1 MKIKKIIIS
10 LLAIICGIGFHG
22 RFLVRL
28 ILDSIE
34 YRNVSWGPMLM
45 PAYAFTTSLTF
56 CGVLGFFDLT
66 KTKNGTIFF
75 WAAIIFSTMT
85 LVVGGAL
92 LPGIPFYL
100 IGGLIFSGLNFVAIF
115 VFENVGI
122 NRITAAINI
131 FLILITPFTAL
142 L

>member
-1 MKIKKIIIS
+1 MKIKKIISI
-10 LLAIICGIGFHG
+10 LAIICGVGFHG
-22 RFLVRL
+22 RFLVGL

-34 YRNVSWGPMLM
+34 YPSVSWGPILM

-66 KTKNGTIFF
+66 KTKNGLIFF

-92 LPGIPFYL
+92 IPGIPFYSMA
-100 IGGLIFSGLNFVAIF
+100 GLIFVGLNFIAIF
-115 VFENVGI
+115 VFENVGV

-131 FLILITPFTAL
+131 FLILITPFTTL
-142 L
+142 R

>member
-56 CGVLGFFDLT
+56 CGV
-66 KTKNGTIFF
+66 
-75 WAAIIFSTMT
+75 
-85 LVVGGAL
+85 
-92 LPGIPFYL
+92 PFYL
-100 IGGLIFSGLNFVAIF
+100 IGGLIFAGLNFVAIF